1 MKYFVKFFV
10 VTFLFLISTHAT
22 AEQKIVYLDMKF
34 ILNNSKAGKDAQ
46 DFLKNTFTENQKKF
60 SEKENV
66 LKQEE
71 ADLIAKNTILSKDE
85 YKKLSDKL
93 REKVAKYQAERRVSL
108 EEITKKRAEARNKL
122 LKSIDPILNDYITNN
137 DISLVIDKKYMLGG
151 KPEND
156 ITEIIVEKLNKE
168 LPSLNLK

>member
-10 VTFLFLISTHAT
+10 VTFLFLICTHAI

-46 DFLKNTFTENQKKF
+46 DFLQNTFKANQKKF
-60 SEKENV
+60 SEKEKV
-66 LKQEE
+66 LKEEE

-85 YKKLSDKL
+85 YKKQSDKL

-108 EEITKKRAEARNKL
+108 EEISKKRAEARRPLARNLMANASIVVDMATWPTIAKRKSRLTMTRVMMKKERVL
-122 LKSIDPILNDYITNN
+122 LV
-137 DISLVIDKKYMLGG
+137 LVM
-151 KPEND
+151 
-156 ITEIIVEKLNKE
+156 EKE
-168 LPSLNLK
+168 QER